1 MQKKLPKPAKRAAIE
16 FKPIELKLIKLLYK
30 QHSNIEMAEILGK
43 NIRTVEG
50 YRKNIL
56 DKTKSRNSVG
66 VILYALRKGICNL

>member
-1 MQKKLPKPAKRAAIE
+1 MKKLPKPAKRAVVE

-50 YRKNIL
+50 YRKKIL

-66 VILYALRKGICNL
+66 VILYALRKGICSL

>member
-1 MQKKLPKPAKRAAIE
+1 MKKKLPKPAKRAAVE

-30 QHSNIEMAEILGK
+30 QHSNIEMAEIMGK

-50 YRKNIL
+50 YRKKIL

-66 VILYALRKGICNL
+66 VILYALRKGICSL